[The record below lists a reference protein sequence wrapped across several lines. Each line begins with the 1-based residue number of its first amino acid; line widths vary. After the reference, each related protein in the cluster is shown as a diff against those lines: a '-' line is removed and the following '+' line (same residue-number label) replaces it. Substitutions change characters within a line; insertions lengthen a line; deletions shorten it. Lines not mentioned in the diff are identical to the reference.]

1 MHTLSPFKLIPQYRE
16 YVWGGNRIRPEAERT
31 AEAWVVYENN
41 QIADGPM
48 AGITLGKAAEEYGEA
63 LLGSR
68 VIEQTGVKFPLLVK
82 ILDAAMWLSLQVHPN
97 NEQAQRWEGAG
108 HFGKMEGWYVIAADE
123 GAQLISG
130 FKPGVGSEEIAS
142 NVGTKSLLELVS
154 WNDVHIGDSLL
165 IEPGTLHALGPG
177 LMVYEVQQTS
187 DITYRV
193 YDWDRPKQEGRDL
206 HLEQAA
212 DVLNPDALGAL
223 NGLEPNF
230 LGQKD
235 LFSCQFFK
243 LELLSGLETNTE
255 RDTEGVSFQTI
266 TVVEGGAQVSGK
278 DWQTS
283 LNCFET
289 IVIPASIGEYQ
300 IKCPEGA
307 CLVARVPAQP

>member
-16 YVWGGNRIRPEAERT
+16 YVWGGNRIRPAAERT
-31 AEAWVVYENN
+31 AEAWVVYEHN

-48 AGITLGKAAEEYGEA
+48 AGITLAQAAEEYGAA

-68 VIEQTGVKFPLLVK
+68 VVDHTGKKFPLLIK

-108 HFGKMEGWYVIAADE
+108 HFGKMEGWYVIEADE

-130 FKPGVGSEEIAS
+130 FKPGVRSEEIAS
-142 NVGTKSLLELVS
+142 TVGTKSLLDLVS
-154 WNDVHIGDSLL
+154 WKNVHVGDSLL
-165 IEPGTLHALGPG
+165 IKPGTLHALGPG
-177 LMVYEVQQTS
+177 VMLYEVQQTS

-206 HLEQAA
+206 HLEQAV
-212 DVLNPDALGAL
+212 DVLNPDMQGTL
-223 NGLEPNF
+223 NKLEPNF
-230 LGQKD
+230 SGQKE

-243 LELLSGLETNTE
+243 LEFLSGLKTITKRNTQG
-255 RDTEGVSFQTI
+255 TSFHTI
-266 TVVEGGAQVSGK
+266 TVIEDGVEISGK
-278 DWQTS
+278 GWQAS

-289 IVIPASIGEYQ
+289 IVIPASTREYHIQ
-300 IKCPEGA
+300 CPDGA
-307 CLVARVPAQP
+307 CLAASVPAVP